1 MRFRQCSGTGRR
13 WKEEEEEEEEE
24 EETHGVRF
32 RQSQVQEHEMVRAGG
47 SCVAVCN
54 VV

>member
-1 MRFRQCSGTGRR
+1 MQRYRVVEEGEV
-13 WKEEEEEEEEE
+13 EEEEEATQE
-24 EETHGVRF
+24 VRF